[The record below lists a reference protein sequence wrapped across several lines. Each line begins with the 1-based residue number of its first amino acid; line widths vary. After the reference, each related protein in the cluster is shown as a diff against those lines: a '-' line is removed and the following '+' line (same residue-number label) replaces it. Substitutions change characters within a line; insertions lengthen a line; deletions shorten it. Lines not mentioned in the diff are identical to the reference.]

1 MADGLQSARTE
12 LDGAELAS
20 HPNQRY
26 AAAYR
31 ATLKVAAEVIGVCR
45 PQLDSTRP
53 RNVWDLVSQLAPE
66 LAEWAGFFAAVQ
78 DRALAVAADQR
89 SIVSER
95 EADDLLRD
103 AGAFTDQ
110 VTRWRVRRR
119 RAVEAQAG

>member
-1 MADGLQSARTE
+1 VADGLQAARTE

-31 ATLKVAAEVIGVCR
+31 ATLKVAAEIIGVCR

-78 DRALAVAADQR
+78 DRAHAVAADQR
-89 SIVSER
+89 PIVSER

-103 AGAFTDQ
+103 ASAFTDQ
-110 VTRWRVRRR
+110 VARWRTRRQ
-119 RAVEAQAG
+119 RAVEAQTG